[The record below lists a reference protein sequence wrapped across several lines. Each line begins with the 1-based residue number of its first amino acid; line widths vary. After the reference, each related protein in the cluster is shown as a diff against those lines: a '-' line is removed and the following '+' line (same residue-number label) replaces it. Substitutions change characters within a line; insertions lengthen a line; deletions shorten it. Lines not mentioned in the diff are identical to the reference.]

1 MSEVVFNEMTLRDD
15 TDKERLLAIGRRLVS
30 ERDLDSLLG
39 EVLDAARELTRAR
52 YAALGVLDDSRQEL
66 EKFLYV
72 GIDEPTRSEIGPLPR
87 GRGLL
92 GELIRHPL
100 RFGSPRSAHIRARSV
115 FRPGTPR

>member
-1 MSEVVFNEMTLRDD
+1 MRSFPNGMTLRDD

-52 YAALGVLDDSRQEL
+52 YAALGVLDDSREEL

-72 GIDEPTRSEIGPLPR
+72 GIDEPTRREIGPLPR

-92 GELIRHPL
+92 GELIRHPAPL
-100 RFGSPRSAHIRARSV
+100 RLAEIGHIRARSV